1 MKLIFI
7 HGRAQQGKDP
17 VQLQKEWEDTWQK
30 GLDRAGLQR
39 PPSIQVAF
47 PFYGDEL
54 DKLLKEL
61 DAPMVEDVV
70 YRGAAPDSVEATFR
84 GELLYEMAK
93 DAGVSDAEI
102 QAHYKGLPQE
112 KGPLNWGWVQ
122 AILQALDRTP
132 LGGETLD
139 AFTRDVYVYL
149 TIKAVRKRIDAIVT
163 GVFSDGPCVVV
174 AHSLGTV
181 VGYNVLSKLP
191 QTVQVKKYITV
202 GSPLGLNAIKK
213 NLESPLKMPP
223 CVESW
228 FNAYDDR
235 DVVALHPLDG
245 NTFNITPAIEN
256 KMDVDNQTDNRHGI
270 IGYLNDGVVATKI
283 REALG

>member
-39 PPSIQVAF
+39 PPSIQAAF

-70 YRGAAPDSVEATFR
+70 YRGAGSLTVSRLLSVASFSMR
-84 GELLYEMAK
+84 CK

-132 LGGETLD
+132 LGGGNLRC
-139 AFTRDVYVYL
+139 FYSR
-149 TIKAVRKRIDAIVT
+149 
-163 GVFSDGPCVVV
+163 CVCLFD
-174 AHSLGTV
+174 H
-181 VGYNVLSKLP
+181 
-191 QTVQVKKYITV
+191 
-202 GSPLGLNAIKK
+202 
-213 NLESPLKMPP
+213 
-223 CVESW
+223 
-228 FNAYDDR
+228 
-235 DVVALHPLDG
+235 
-245 NTFNITPAIEN
+245 
-256 KMDVDNQTDNRHGI
+256 
-270 IGYLNDGVVATKI
+270 
-283 REALG
+283 